1 MFPKACTYDHT
12 FAIFVKIAATVF
24 WKRYKLGTDGSH
36 NVWETEHTA
45 MVMSRQNQVCTPVE
59 IGSAIFWVM
68 GKKNIYGF
76 RDFSG
81 FPISSSI
88 FSEVSFG
95 EKGL

>member
-36 NVWETEHTA
+36 MSGKTEHTA
-45 MVMSRQNQVCTPVE
+45 MVMSRQNQVGAPAE
-59 IGSAIFWVM
+59 IGSAIFWARRIFM
-68 GKKNIYGF
+68 ASG
-76 RDFSG
+76 SG

>member
-1 MFPKACTYDHT
+1 MDPKRHCVFPKACTYDHT

-36 NVWETEHTA
+36 MSGKTEHTA

-59 IGSAIFWVM
+59 IGSAIFGVM

-76 RDFSG
+76 RIWLSHKLFHFFRS
-81 FPISSSI
+81 
-88 FSEVSFG
+88 
-95 EKGL
+95 